1 MLPLGKAS
9 QFPAAL
15 WPSWKQALLALKQ
28 YSRGSSVP
36 LGWKAQVELRPLT
49 PWGKPLQLGLPS
61 HLWVAGPRVWILTIL
76 CLCPSQIPCGSFFL
90 SLIMK
95 KKSFLLVFKFY
106 SEIVFFC
113 VSSCD
118 FGAPVGEVEFRVF
131 LLHPLVSLCFLFVC
145 IFVLFFCY
153 SSLNE
158 LRWKLRQ
165 KVGILL

>member
-1 MLPLGKAS
+1 MA
-9 QFPAAL
+9 
-15 WPSWKQALLALKQ
+15 
-28 YSRGSSVP
+28 
-36 LGWKAQVELRPLT
+36 LRPLASFERT
-49 PWGKPLQLGLPS
+49 SVIGITLPFVGCWTKGVNPYYTMPLPLS
-61 HLWVAGPRVWILTIL
+61 NTLW
-76 CLCPSQIPCGSFFL
+76 FL
-90 SLIMK
+90 LFIFNYEK

-153 SSLNE
+153 SSVNE
-158 LRWKLRQ
+158 LRQKLRQ